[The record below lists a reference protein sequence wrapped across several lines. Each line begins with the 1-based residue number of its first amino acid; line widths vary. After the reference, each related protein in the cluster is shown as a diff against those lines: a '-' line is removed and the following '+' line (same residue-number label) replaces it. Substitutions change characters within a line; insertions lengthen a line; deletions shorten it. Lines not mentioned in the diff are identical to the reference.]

1 MDRILTIAGSDSG
14 GGAGIQADLKTITVL
29 GAYGLS
35 VLTALTAQN
44 TLGVT
49 AIHRPPLDFLEAQL
63 EAVLS
68 DIGADAAKTGML
80 ADAEVIRVVA
90 AKLRKYRVPN
100 LVVDPVM
107 IAKGGDALLAPE
119 ACQALMEEMLPLAE
133 VLTPNVPEAE
143 TMLGRKIATTSDMVE
158 AARALRAKG
167 PRAVLMKGGHS
178 LGPATDI
185 FFDGERVQ
193 EFSSPRFDTPHTH
206 GTGCTL
212 SAAVAT
218 FLGQGRPVI
227 EAVGLAKAFISE
239 AIRLAQPLGHGHG
252 PVYHFVLLEKDRVL
266 KCLVE
271 AFELLARSEA
281 GELAPEVQIDLGY
294 ALPGARGH
302 EDVAGFPG
310 RIARLGA
317 GVARVAEPCFGASR
331 QVASVILAAMATDP
345 RMRAAMN
352 VRYGEDLL
360 ARAKERNLVA
370 AGFDLAQAPAE
381 IEARE
386 GSAHEW
392 GVAEAIR
399 QVGRVPDLIFDHGG
413 VGREGM
419 ILVLGPDPA
428 AVVVK
433 ALSLVDDRVAG

>member
-49 AIHRPPLDFLEAQL
+49 AVHRPPLDFLEAQL

-80 ADAEVIRVVA
+80 ADAEVIRIVA
-90 AKLRKYRVPN
+90 AKLRQYRVPN

-107 IAKGGDALLAPE
+107 ISKGGDALLAPE
-119 ACQALMEEMLPLAE
+119 ACQALMEEMLPLAT
-133 VLTPNVPEAE
+133 VVTPNLPEAE
-143 TMLGRKIATTSDMVE
+143 TMLGRKIATQNEMVE
-158 AARALRAKG
+158 AARALKAKG
-167 PRAVLMKGGHS
+167 PRAVLMKGGHA

-193 EFSSPRFDTPHTH
+193 EFTAPRIDTPNTH

-212 SAAVAT
+212 SAAIAAY
-218 FLGQGRPVI
+218 LGQGRPAI
-227 EAVGLAKAFISE
+227 EAVGLAKVFISE

-266 KCLVE
+266 KSLLE
-271 AFELLARSEA
+271 AFDLLARSEA
-281 GELAPEVQIDLGY
+281 GELVPEVQTNIGY

-302 EDVAGFPG
+302 EDVAAFPG
-310 RIARLGA
+310 RIVRLGA
-317 GVARVAEPCFGASR
+317 GVARVAEPCFGASHH
-331 QVASVILAAMATDP
+331 VASIILTAMAADP

-352 VRYGEDLL
+352 IRFGDDIL
-360 ARAKERNLVA
+360 ARARQRNLVV
-370 AGFDLAQAPAE
+370 AGFDRTKEPAE
-381 IEARE
+381 VKARE
-386 GSAHEW
+386 GSSLEW
-392 GVAEAIR
+392 GIGEAIR
-399 QVGRVPDLIFDHGG
+399 QAGRVPDLIFDRGD
-413 VGREGM
+413 VGKEPM
-419 ILVLGPDPA
+419 IRVLGRDPA
-428 AVVVK
+428 AVVAK
-433 ALSLVDDRVAG
+433 ALSLLDERDAG

>member
-49 AIHRPPLDFLEAQL
+49 AVHRPPLDFLEAQL

-80 ADAEVIRVVA
+80 ADAEVIRIVA
-90 AKLRKYRVPN
+90 AKLRQYRVPN

-107 IAKGGDALLAPE
+107 ISKGGDALLAPE
-119 ACQALMEEMLPLAE
+119 ACQALMEEMLPLAT
-133 VLTPNVPEAE
+133 VVTPNLPEAE
-143 TMLGRKIATTSDMVE
+143 TMLGRKIATQNEMVE
-158 AARALRAKG
+158 AARALKAKG
-167 PRAVLMKGGHS
+167 PRAVLMKGGHA

-193 EFSSPRFDTPHTH
+193 EFTAPRIDTPNTH

-212 SAAVAT
+212 SAAIAAY
-218 FLGQGRPVI
+218 LGQGRPVI
-227 EAVGLAKAFISE
+227 EAVGLAKVFISE

-266 KCLVE
+266 KSLLE
-271 AFELLARSEA
+271 AFDLLARSEA
-281 GELAPEVQIDLGY
+281 GELVPEVQTNIGY
-294 ALPGARGH
+294 ALPGARGQ
-302 EDVAGFPG
+302 EDVAAFPG
-310 RIARLGA
+310 RIVRLGA
-317 GVARVAEPCFGASR
+317 GVARVAEPCFGASHH
-331 QVASVILAAMATDP
+331 VANIILTAMAADP

-352 VRYGEDLL
+352 IRFGDDIL
-360 ARAKERNLVA
+360 ARARQRDLVV
-370 AGFDLAQAPAE
+370 AGFDRTKEPAE
-381 IEARE
+381 VKARE
-386 GSAHEW
+386 GSSLEW
-392 GVAEAIR
+392 GIGEAIR
-399 QVGRVPDLIFDHGG
+399 QAGRVPDLIFDRGD
-413 VGREGM
+413 VGKEPM
-419 ILVLGPDPA
+419 IRVLGRDPA
-428 AVVVK
+428 AVVAK
-433 ALSLVDDRVAG
+433 ALSLLDERDAG